1 LQEITSD
8 ILPQILQISADIKEI
23 HLCDIMGKRD
33 LETCFS
39 PALYEPERH
48 AGSIIVIIDILR
60 ATSAICTAFENG
72 ASSIIPVATV
82 PEARDYK
89 ERGYLVAAERDGYVL
104 DFADFGNSP
113 FNFTRE
119 KVAGKTIVY
128 STTNGTGIIRLASS
142 AGKIVIGSF
151 LNISSL
157 SRWIS
162 DQNNDVVLFCAGWKN
177 RFNLEDTICA
187 GAIAE
192 KLLFTSLYSTI
203 CDSTH
208 ASLDLWSLAKD
219 DPIGYIEKAAQ
230 RSRLRDKK
238 LDDCISFCL
247 TADYTQMIPVIKDG
261 VLVSM

>member
-1 LQEITSD
+1 MI
-8 ILPQILQISADIKEI
+8 I
-23 HLCDIMGKRD
+23 KRD

-48 AGSIIVIIDILR
+48 VGSIVVVIDILR

-72 ASSIIPVATV
+72 AESIIPVATV

-89 ERGYLVAAERDGYVL
+89 EKGYLVAAERDGYVL

-113 FNFTRE
+113 FNFTSE

-128 STTNGTGIIRLASS
+128 STTNGTGIIKIASD
-142 AGKIVIGSF
+142 AGFIIIGSF
-151 LNISSL
+151 LNITAVTS
-157 SRWIS
+157 WIS
-162 DQNNDVVLFCAGWKN
+162 KQEKDVVLFCAGWKN

-187 GAIAE
+187 GAFAE
-192 KLLFTSLYSTI
+192 RLISTSLYSTM

-208 ASLDLWSLAKD
+208 AAIDLWSIAKN
-219 DPIGYIEKAAQ
+219 DPFGYIEKAAQ

-238 LDDCISFCL
+238 LDDCIPFCL
-247 TADYTQMIPVIKDG
+247 TMDYTTKIPVIRDG
-261 VLVSM
+261 ILVSMV